1 MKATW
6 TIKPLAFAIAAG
18 LAFSAQAQEVPDG
31 ANASVTDIQTSGNN
45 AVLNQDTQNTGR
57 LTGSGDGPNES
68 NGALNGATGNIG
80 INVAGGDHNQQAN
93 AAALATADAG
103 FLFGATAN
111 IGLTQNQ
118 LESAPNTVWNYS
130 TNNTAE
136 VLSSA
141 NNTSGN
147 VGINVA
153 AGVFNQQKNDL
164 AVAVGSGFNTN
175 ATNNT
180 SQTSTGNTTFNY
192 ADATVQTGSL
202 TVDLALNATGTTA
215 GNSTQANSVYPE
227 IWVPG
232 NHPDGQTQIGHID
245 IDPETQGGALRFTEE
260 GTITLAG
267 TVSGSAPV
275 LTVFDGHVIN
285 NAIVSG
291 SLNGASGNVGL
302 NVAAGGGNQQANS
315 LAIAAGCAACSGS
328 TPTPTPTSGR

>member
-18 LAFSAQAQEVPDG
+18 LAFSVQAQEAPEG
-31 ANASVTDIQTSGNN
+31 ANASVTDTQTSGNN

-57 LTGSGDGPNES
+57 LSGSGDGPNES

-80 INVAGGDHNQQAN
+80 INIAGGDHNQQAN
-93 AAALATADAG
+93 AAALATADADAV
-103 FLFGATAN
+103 FLFSGATAT
-111 IGLTQNQ
+111 IELTQTQ
-118 LESAPNTVWNYS
+118 ADPAPNTVWNYS

-136 VLSSA
+136 VTSSA

-164 AVAVGSGFNTN
+164 AVAVGSGFTTN
-175 ATNNT
+175 ATNTTN
-180 SQTSTGNTTFNY
+180 QTSTGNTTYNY
-192 ADATVQTGSL
+192 ADATQQTGS
-202 TVDLALNATGTTA
+202 VAVNLALNATGTTA
-215 GNSTQANSVYPE
+215 GTSEQSNSVYPE

-232 NHPDGQTQIGHID
+232 NHPFGETQIGHID
-245 IDPETQGGALRFTEE
+245 FDPETQGGSLQFTEE

-267 TVSGSAPV
+267 TVSGNAPL
-275 LTVFDGHVIN
+275 LTVFAGTVVN
-285 NAIVSG
+285 NATVSG

-302 NVAAGGGNQQANS
+302 NVAAGAGNQQANS
-315 LAIAAGCAACSGS
+315 LAIAAGCAACSG
-328 TPTPTPTSGR
+328 TSGIE